1 MAMEGGTS
9 LAQDLCARLCHD
21 MVGPLGTV
29 GAALDLLGEE
39 PEAPALAQ
47 DAAAELRRRL
57 KFWRAACG
65 AGTGPLAVSGLTALL
80 EGMLAGGRARLVAE
94 AMPAERVLA
103 APVAPLLLLGALL
116 VGEALPRGGTVT
128 LAPQGEGFVLRPE
141 GAMRAWPAALPAL
154 LRGEAVEGARAA
166 PALLLLR
173 LAAAAGWRVALAPE
187 SEPDAL
193 RIAPGG

>member
-1 MAMEGGTS
+1 MEGRTS

-39 PEAPALAQ
+39 PDAPALAR

-65 AGTGPLAVSGLTALL
+65 AGTGPLAVSGLAALL
-80 EGMLAGGRARLVAE
+80 EGMLAGGRARLVTE
-94 AMPAERVLA
+94 AMPPEDVLA

-116 VGEALPRGGTVT
+116 AGDALPRGGTVA
-128 LAPQGEGFVLRPE
+128 LAPLAGGYALRPQ
-141 GAMRAWPAALPAL
+141 GAVLAWPAALPAL

-166 PALLLLR
+166 PAALLLR
-173 LAAAAGWRVALAPE
+173 LAAAAGWRVALEPE
-187 SEPDAL
+187 SL
-193 RIAPGG
+193 RIAPGA